1 MPQLLLPPLD
11 ISQLETL
18 QGQER
23 NNFVGNSIYG
33 VIQQVYGDQ
42 NAPRIT
48 GMLLDENA
56 VNFKQLLSDNE
67 YFRSKVNEAYTLL
80 VNSMTNQQ

>member
-1 MPQLLLPPLD
+1 LDLAQLD
-11 ISQLETL
+11 SL
-18 QGQER
+18 QGNDK

-33 VIQQVYGDQ
+33 VIQQAYGEQ
-42 NAPRIT
+42 SAPRIT

-67 YFRSKVNEAYTLL
+67 YFKGKVNEAYTLL
-80 VNSMTNQQ
+80 MSSLEGGN